1 MQRVQFAAA
10 LAACALTTAYSV
22 EMTIV
27 NVAGAPR
34 FAVDGRPVAATAVM
48 PSPAGKPGAALS
60 VLKDFSDAGVR
71 FASDV
76 WKIRGK

>member
-10 LAACALTTAYSV
+10 LAACALTAAYSV

-34 FAVDGRPVAATAVM
+34 FVVDGRPVAATAVV
-48 PSPAGKPGAALS
+48 PSPAGKNKGTYPL
-60 VLKDFSDAGVR
+60 
-71 FASDV
+71 
-76 WKIRGK
+76 GK